1 MKMLFSKKNLARKS
15 RCGQLCS
22 GFLLT
27 FDFFPKANLHVEVI
41 AQVML
46 GRPHVEV
53 NYTEHVQFFVKD
65 CMARYSDTSIDFR
78 VPVLNTFPDAE
89 SHFPPIT
96 DDTECGMLKVQGK
109 KHFRNKLLVRKYVLV
124 LIQPNFK
131 PQYAEKIL
139 D

>member
-1 MKMLFSKKNLARKS
+1 VVNYVLVSF
-15 RCGQLCS
+15 
-22 GFLLT
+22 LT
-27 FDFFPKANLHVEVI
+27 FDFCFPKANLHVEVI

>member
-1 MKMLFSKKNLARKS
+1 MLFSKKNLARKS

-27 FDFFPKANLHVEVI
+27 FDFFPKANL
-41 AQVML
+41 
-46 GRPHVEV
+46 HVEV